1 MMREDRKRAEQRQKK
16 IARRKREV
24 RRMKRKLYKAGI
36 LAAAGI
42 IVLAVILMLC
52 GSGNAK
58 KSAKKTSSAKTKT
71 ETSEETETKT
81 PEEIEAEKIQ
91 EVLDSDQYK
100 DQLGELY
107 KKNPETKEI
116 ILNREKYSD
125 DLLTWLFD
133 HQEALQWVIDYPEQ
147 SARSEEELSAQG
159 LQAVDLKD
167 YRIQNHIPVYFQWSE
182 VWGYA
187 SYGSENIGMGGCG
200 PTSLSMVATG
210 LTGNTSFTPK
220 YVADMSVNMGYYVD
234 EVGTDWTL
242 MTAGASELGINSAQL
257 TNWSEDTLKSELS
270 AGHPIICSMGP
281 GDFTNQGHFI
291 VLSGLT
297 EEGKVLINDPN
308 SKINSRKKWDLNTII
323 NQMNAAWSFWVS
335 KFGKSAGELDKF
347 PCAFLLFMI

>member
-16 IARRKREV
+16 MARRKREV

-36 LAAAGI
+36 FAAAGI

-81 PEEIEAEKIQ
+81 PEEIEAEKVQ

-234 EVGTDWTL
+234 GVGTDWTL
-242 MTAGASELGINSAQL
+242 MTAGASELGIKSAQL
-257 TNWSEDTLKSELS
+257 TTWSEDTLKSELS

-323 NQMNAAWSFWVS
+323 NQMNAAWSFWV
-335 KFGKSAGELDKF
+335 
-347 PCAFLLFMI
+347 

>member
-71 ETSEETETKT
+71 ETSEKTETKT
-81 PEEIEAEKIQ
+81 PEEIEAEKVQ

-167 YRIQNHIPVYFQWSE
+167 YRIRTIFRYISSGAKYGDMHLMVPRISE
-182 VWGYA
+182 WVDADRPAFPWWRQDLQA
-187 SYGSENIGMGGCG
+187 I
-200 PTSLSMVATG
+200 LHLHRSM
-210 LTGNTSFTPK
+210 
-220 YVADMSVNMGYYVD
+220 
-234 EVGTDWTL
+234 WQ
-242 MTAGASELGINSAQL
+242 I
-257 TNWSEDTLKSELS
+257 
-270 AGHPIICSMGP
+270 
-281 GDFTNQGHFI
+281 
-291 VLSGLT
+291 
-297 EEGKVLINDPN
+297 
-308 SKINSRKKWDLNTII
+308 
-323 NQMNAAWSFWVS
+323 
-335 KFGKSAGELDKF
+335 
-347 PCAFLLFMI
+347 

>member
-16 IARRKREV
+16 MARRKREV

-52 GSGNAK
+52 GSGSAK
-58 KSAKKTSSAKTKT
+58 KSAKKTSSAKSKT
-71 ETSEETETKT
+71 ETSEETVKKT
-81 PEEIEAEKIQ
+81 PEEIEAEKVQ

-125 DLLTWLFD
+125 DLLIWLFE

-147 SARSEEELSAQG
+147 SVRSEEELSAQG
-159 LQAVDLKD
+159 LQAVNLKD

-220 YVADMSVNMGYYVD
+220 YVADMSVNMGYYV
-234 EVGTDWTL
+234 ESVGTDWSL
-242 MTAGASELGINSAQL
+242 MTEGASQLGINSAQL
-257 TNWSEDTLKSELS
+257 TNWSEDSLKSELS

-297 EEGKVLINDPN
+297 EDGKVLVNDPN

-323 NQMNAAWSFWVS
+323 NQMNAAWSFWV
-335 KFGKSAGELDKF
+335 
-347 PCAFLLFMI
+347 

>member
-1 MMREDRKRAEQRQKK
+1 M
-16 IARRKREV
+16 
-24 RRMKRKLYKAGI
+24 
-36 LAAAGI
+36 
-42 IVLAVILMLC
+42 
-52 GSGNAK
+52 
-58 KSAKKTSSAKTKT
+58 
-71 ETSEETETKT
+71 
-81 PEEIEAEKIQ
+81 P
-91 EVLDSDQYK
+91 
-100 DQLGELY
+100 
-107 KKNPETKEI
+107 
-116 ILNREKYSD
+116 
-125 DLLTWLFD
+125 
-133 HQEALQWVIDYPEQ
+133 
-147 SARSEEELSAQG
+147 QG

-242 MTAGASELGINSAQL
+242 MTAGASELGIKSAQL

-297 EEGKVLINDPN
+297 EDGKVLINDPN
-308 SKINSRKKWDLNTII
+308 SKINSRKKWDMNTII
-323 NQMNAAWSFWVS
+323 NQMNAAWSFWV
-335 KFGKSAGELDKF
+335 
-347 PCAFLLFMI
+347 

>member
-81 PEEIEAEKIQ
+81 PEEIEAEKVQ

-234 EVGTDWTL
+234 GVGTDWTL
-242 MTAGASELGINSAQL
+242 MTAGVSELGINSAQL

-291 VLSGLT
+291 VISGLT

-323 NQMNAAWSFWVS
+323 NQMNAAWSFWV
-335 KFGKSAGELDKF
+335 
-347 PCAFLLFMI
+347 

>member
-234 EVGTDWTL
+234 GVGTDWTL
-242 MTAGASELGINSAQL
+242 MTAGASELGIKFAQL

-323 NQMNAAWSFWVS
+323 NQMNAAWSFWV
-335 KFGKSAGELDKF
+335 
-347 PCAFLLFMI
+347 

>member
-234 EVGTDWTL
+234 GVGTDWTL

-297 EEGKVLINDPN
+297 EEPSL
-308 SKINSRKKWDLNTII
+308 
-323 NQMNAAWSFWVS
+323 
-335 KFGKSAGELDKF
+335 
-347 PCAFLLFMI
+347 

>member
-1 MMREDRKRAEQRQKK
+1 MMREDRKKAEQRQKK
-16 IARRKREV
+16 MARRRREV

-42 IVLAVILMLC
+42 IVLAMILMLC
-52 GSGNAK
+52 GSGSAK
-58 KSAKKTSSAKTKT
+58 KSAKKTSSAKTNT
-71 ETSEETETKT
+71 ETSEETVKKT

-91 EVLDSDQYK
+91 EVLDSDSYK
-100 DQLGELY
+100 DQLTELY
-107 KKNPETKEI
+107 KKHPETKEI

-125 DLLTWLFD
+125 DLLSWLFD
-133 HQEALQWVIDYPEQ
+133 HEEALQWVIDYPEQ

-182 VWGYA
+182 VWEYA

-220 YVADMSVNMGYYVD
+220 YVADMSVNMGYYV
-234 EVGTDWTL
+234 ESVGTDWSL
-242 MTAGASELGINSAQL
+242 MTEGASQLGINSAQL
-257 TNWSEDTLKSELS
+257 TNWSEDSLKSELS

-323 NQMNAAWSFWVS
+323 NQMNAAWSFWV
-335 KFGKSAGELDKF
+335 
-347 PCAFLLFMI
+347 

>member
-16 IARRKREV
+16 MARRKREV

-71 ETSEETETKT
+71 ETETKT
-81 PEEIEAEKIQ
+81 PEEIEAEKVQ

-116 ILNREKYSD
+116 ILNRDKYSD

-234 EVGTDWTL
+234 GVGTDWTL
-242 MTAGASELGINSAQL
+242 MTAGASELGIKSAQL

-323 NQMNAAWSFWVS
+323 NQMNAAWSFWV
-335 KFGKSAGELDKF
+335 
-347 PCAFLLFMI
+347 

>member
-1 MMREDRKRAEQRQKK
+1 M
-16 IARRKREV
+16 
-24 RRMKRKLYKAGI
+24 
-36 LAAAGI
+36 
-42 IVLAVILMLC
+42 
-52 GSGNAK
+52 
-58 KSAKKTSSAKTKT
+58 
-71 ETSEETETKT
+71 
-81 PEEIEAEKIQ
+81 
-91 EVLDSDQYK
+91 LDSDQYK

-220 YVADMSVNMGYYVD
+220 YVADMSVNMGYYV
-234 EVGTDWTL
+234 ESVGTDWSL
-242 MTAGASELGINSAQL
+242 MTEGASQLGINSAQL
-257 TNWSEDTLKSELS
+257 TNWSEDSLKSELS

-323 NQMNAAWSFWVS
+323 NQMNAAWSFWV
-335 KFGKSAGELDKF
+335 
-347 PCAFLLFMI
+347 